1 MDNNDQFRYTTDHM
15 IYVSS
20 EEWQQMETEDG
31 DILLIHFYNVKKK
44 IDETKW
50 PVRRED

>member
-31 DILLIHFYNVKKK
+31 DIFIKYIFTMLKKQM
-44 IDETKW
+44 
-50 PVRRED
+50 RRNGQ

>member
-1 MDNNDQFRYTTDHM
+1 M

-31 DILLIHFYNVKKK
+31 DILLIHFYNIVKKK
-44 IDETKW
+44 TDETKW

>member
-1 MDNNDQFRYTTDHM
+1 MWIIMTNFDTTDHD
-15 IYVSS
+15 ILISS